1 MTNPQYDGNNIYKY
15 HQYEGKTMDYIT
27 INELK
32 SEDLKS
38 IRKMTNMSQRE
49 FAELL
54 NISKP
59 TMERWESGKAK
70 ISGPAV
76 PLLTLIKQNPDI
88 IRNLELPKNELKVR
102 LYYMNGNT
110 VCTVIDVDDMLQKVR
125 IRNYTDNLLYRA
137 FGRNEHP
144 TYKDYEEFLESRCF
158 PAGRDKMK
166 IMLKQYDLPFYDPF
180 LIIEKT
186 EGRMAEDDFWIKIE
200 R

>member
-1 MTNPQYDGNNIYKY
+1 
-15 HQYEGKTMDYIT
+15 
-27 INELK
+27 
-32 SEDLKS
+32 
-38 IRKMTNMSQRE
+38 
-49 FAELL
+49 
-54 NISKP
+54 
-59 TMERWESGKAK
+59 MERWESGKAK